1 MGAEVMLGKIQKRRI
16 EKIAREQWGQVAN
29 IRGGKI
35 RGRDAADVRAR
46 VAKRLSR
53 DYDVGGLLGSI
64 LFALAVRYAVKLIES
79 WLLESL
85 TEQTT
90 DEE

>member
-1 MGAEVMLGKIQKRRI
+1 MMLGKIRKSRI
-16 EKIAREQWGQVAN
+16 EKLTREQWGQVAN

-46 VAKRLSR
+46 VAKILSR
-53 DYDVGGLLGSI
+53 DFDVGGLLGSI
-64 LFALAVRYAVKLIES
+64 LFALAVKYAAKLIED

-90 DEE
+90 DEEQ

>member
-1 MGAEVMLGKIQKRRI
+1 MMLGKIRKSRI
-16 EKIAREQWGQVAN
+16 EKLTREQWDQCAS
-29 IRGGKI
+29 IRGGRI
-35 RGRDAADVRAR
+35 RGRDAQDVRAR
-46 VAKRLSR
+46 VAKILSR

-64 LFALAVRYAVKLIES
+64 LFALAVRYAVKLIED